1 MTLITKNFTQH
12 NNKKSVL
19 HILTYFNTSEGVIC
33 HILGTF
39 ANDIAKCAQF

>member
-19 HILTYFNTSEGVIC
+19 CILTCFNIPEGVIC
-33 HILGTF
+33 PILGTF
-39 ANDIAKCAQF
+39 ANVIAKCA